1 MGSEEKSQQSDV
13 QPCSTH
19 CPAGSFAPPVWWH
32 TNLTRRL
39 QAKPGVRPGS
49 QAAVL
54 CSGQRGALSSSCTTA
69 PTHTATA
76 VSPIGPTTVSSMEEN
91 QSSVSWK
98 GPLKAMWS
106 HSLPCTGTPTAPAA
120 LTAPR
125 RPRGA
130 AGMGQ
135 HRLSVTN
142 PNPCPLSVK
151 RLSSHRTDPL
161 WTPSPYSPSDTERRS
176 YHWDCS
182 IPHPTFSHLNK
193 SKTKSSAM
201 AGTNWNQREESFS
214 GALKWKL

>member
-1 MGSEEKSQQSDV
+1 MRRSQHGTRWVQRRNRSRATCSRAAPTAPQAVLHLPFGGTRTSRGDCRQSPACGPAARLLCCAQGSEEPSAR
-13 QPCSTH
+13 
-19 CPAGSFAPPVWWH
+19 PA
-32 TNLTRRL
+32 L
-39 QAKPGVRPGS
+39 QR
-49 QAAVL
+49 Q
-54 CSGQRGALSSSCTTA
+54 
-69 PTHTATA
+69 HTATA

-182 IPHPTFSHLNK
+182 IPHSVI
-193 SKTKSSAM
+193 
-201 AGTNWNQREESFS
+201 
-214 GALKWKL
+214 

>member
-1 MGSEEKSQQSDV
+1 MTAQLYSLRCHSSGSPAAHRAAASSRGGPPQLGWRL
-13 QPCSTH
+13 
-19 CPAGSFAPPVWWH
+19 CPPPAAPRAQRGPPSS
-32 TNLTRRL
+32 
-39 QAKPGVRPGS
+39 AGVRSTVES
-49 QAAVL
+49 Q
-54 CSGQRGALSSSCTTA
+54 SG
-69 PTHTATA
+69 
-76 VSPIGPTTVSSMEEN
+76 
-91 QSSVSWK
+91 VSWK
-98 GPLKAMWS
+98 GPFKAMWS

-182 IPHPTFSHLNK
+182 IPHSVI
-193 SKTKSSAM
+193 
-201 AGTNWNQREESFS
+201 
-214 GALKWKL
+214 